1 MNNYLGL
8 IQFGLLAILCFSILS
23 ALFSAAVYP
32 IVRKRLSEMP
42 PVLRS
47 NVLLVWL
54 GAPTLI
60 GVALT
65 ALTFMPSLL
74 SIVGFAPDHCNVHDG
89 HLHLCLFHPP
99 LPVDNTVIQLFLAA
113 LVGVAVI
120 FIGMHLSKIL
130 HAYKFQR
137 ILMMASRP
145 HTIHDINVVDWDMP
159 LALSTGIRRIRVFI
173 SSQLIQSLS
182 PKQLEVV
189 IAHEQSHLSR
199 RDPVRHL
206 IAHTFSFTHFP
217 WLRKNMLMDF
227 DLATEQACDEV
238 AAEKVGNRL
247 YVADTI
253 LAVERLFTVRS
264 FPYMAKSIS
273 GSNITARVESLLSPS
288 PIHVS
293 ASKGYMTMIAAS
305 LLFTMIAMMNDFHH
319 FTESILQRITGQM

>member
-1 MNNYLGL
+1 MSNYLGL
-8 IQFGLLAILCFSILS
+8 IQFGLLAILCFAILS
-23 ALFSAAVYP
+23 TLFSAAVYP
-32 IVRKRLSEMP
+32 IVRKGLSEMS

-47 NVLLVWL
+47 NILLIWL
-54 GAPTLI
+54 IAPTLI

-65 ALTFMPSLL
+65 TLTFMPSLL

-99 LPVDNTVIQLFLAA
+99 LPIDSSILQFFLAA
-113 LVGVAVI
+113 LVGITVV

-137 ILMMASRP
+137 SLMMASRP
-145 HTIHDINVVDWDMP
+145 HKTHDISVVDWDMP
-159 LALSTGIRRIRVFI
+159 LALSAGIRRMRVFI

-206 IAHTFSFTHFP
+206 IAHTLSFTHIP

-227 DLATEQACDEV
+227 DLATEQTCDEV
-238 AAEKVGNRL
+238 AAEKVGDRL

-253 LAVERLFTVRS
+253 LAVERLFTVRN

-288 PIHVS
+288 SVHVS
-293 ASKGYMTMIAAS
+293 VSKGYMTIIAAGF
-305 LLFTMIAMMNDFHH
+305 LFAMVAIMNDFHH
-319 FTESILQRITGQM
+319 FTESILQLITGQM